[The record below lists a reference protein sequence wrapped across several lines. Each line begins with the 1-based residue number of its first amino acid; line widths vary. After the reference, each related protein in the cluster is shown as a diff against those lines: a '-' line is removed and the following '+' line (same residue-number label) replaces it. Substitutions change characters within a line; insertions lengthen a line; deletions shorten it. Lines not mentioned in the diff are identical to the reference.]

1 MVDTGDID
9 LLVDTRG
16 GLRFVVSDEIAERSL
31 LTVLRSV
38 DKSFE
43 KSAQP
48 YRAQNSEGYMVDL
61 IKPMRNPPWNVEASQ
76 IGNYNDNLT
85 ASETAGLV
93 WLENAPAFE
102 ATVIDEKGYPLAIAA
117 ADPRVWAAHKLWVS
131 RRADREP
138 VKRQRD
144 EQQAIAAA
152 TIVATFFPHLP
163 YVAADLK
170 MLPLEVYSTAA
181 PLFEPPASRQNL

>member
-61 IKPMRNPPWNVEASQ
+61 IKPMRNPPWKVEASQ
-76 IGNYNDNLT
+76 IGNYNDDLT

-117 ADPRVWAAHKLWVS
+117 ADPRVWAAHKLWFPGEPIASRSSGSVTNS
-131 RRADREP
+131 RRSQPPPLSRP
-138 VKRQRD
+138 SSR
-144 EQQAIAAA
+144 I
-152 TIVATFFPHLP
+152 FP
-163 YVAADLK
+163 
-170 MLPLEVYSTAA
+170 T
-181 PLFEPPASRQNL
+181 